1 MKLLLQAEWL
11 RFWRNRVNLVILA
24 LTLLL
29 LCASAIWSGLTA
41 AQHRTNVQ
49 ARTAQWDKAL
59 AELRRTAPATTLS
72 GAAGESTAA
81 ARNAFE
87 FGRGEA
93 PPALRPAL
101 GGLVLSVRQFTM
113 LPHDIRVSVDSRHL
127 DARRSDVLTNPLLD
141 SIGMPDFAV
150 VVALLLPLSI
160 IGLSYGL
167 VQEAREQGVW
177 RAVCA
182 QSEAPWRVLWAGL
195 LLRLLAVLGLA
206 LLASLLA
213 FALDPG
219 ASAALF
225 GLWMLAVAAYCLIWI
240 ALAGVFNLLRV
251 SAAACALGL
260 LAVWLLTSFAVPAG
274 LYRLAQAQEPAPSR
288 LQAVIDIRGIQ
299 HQAEVHMEELLE
311 NWYSL
316 NPEHRPQSIDTHA
329 WPVSFIP
336 RFLEQDGE
344 MVPLMTG
351 FDHARSRRME
361 AIEPA
366 TWLSPGL
373 ALVLA
378 GDRLAGAD
386 AAHHARYVEEV
397 DRFEE
402 RWRDLLVPAVMSYRG
417 LTGTDVDLL
426 PEFDPEQLRHASGV
440 AGLLACL
447 GSAAG
452 LLVALLFLARVRIA
466 LP

>member
-1 MKLLLQAEWL
+1 MKRLLQAEGL
-11 RFWRNRVNLVILA
+11 RFVRNRINLAILA

-41 AQHRTNVQ
+41 ARHREDVQ
-49 ARTAQWDKAL
+49 ARMMQWEKAL
-59 AELRRTAPATTLS
+59 AELHRTAPAETM
-72 GAAGESTAA
+72 AAIESTAA
-81 ARNAFE
+81 ARRAFE

-101 GGLVLSVRQFTM
+101 GGLVLSVRQFTV

-127 DARRSDVLTNPLLD
+127 DGRRSDAITNPLLD

-160 IGLSYGL
+160 IGLGYGL
-167 VQEAREQGVW
+167 VQETREQGIW

-182 QSEAPWRVLWAGL
+182 QSDTPWRVLWAGL
-195 LLRLLAVLGLA
+195 LLRLLTVLGVA
-206 LLASLLA
+206 ALASLLA

-219 ASAALF
+219 AGVLAFSW
-225 GLWMLAVAAYCLIWI
+225 WMLGVTAYGLVWI
-240 ALAGVFNLLRV
+240 ALAGLFNVLRI
-251 SAAACALGL
+251 SSSACALGL
-260 LAVWLLTSFAVPAG
+260 LAVWLFTSFAVPAG
-274 LYRLAQAQEPAPSR
+274 LYRFALTQASAPSR

-299 HQAEVHMEELLE
+299 QEAEVHMDELLQD
-311 NWYSL
+311 WYREH
-316 NPEHRPQSIDTHA
+316 PGHRPGSIDTHD

-344 MVPLMTG
+344 IVPLMAE
-351 FDHARSRRME
+351 FDEARATRME
-361 AIEPA
+361 GVETL

-378 GDRLAGAD
+378 ADRLAGAD
-386 AAHHARYVEEV
+386 AAHHARYVGEV
-397 DRFEE
+397 DRLEV
-402 RWRDLLVPAVMSYRG
+402 RWRELLVPAIMSYRG
-417 LTGTDVDLL
+417 LSTADVSLL
-426 PEFDPEQLRHASGV
+426 PVFETERLRHASSI

-447 GSAAG
+447 GGFS
-452 LLVALLFLARVRIA
+452 LLLAALLFLTRARLRQ
-466 LP
+466 P